1 MDMDSVVIN
10 VKELCRI
17 KGLTMTDVANRMGV
31 SPSNLLSSVKG
42 NPKLSTLYDIADAL
56 QVPVSELLSMLPD
69 SAQGLVIIDGQI
81 LQLSRPAA
89 TTVQLPTFDRFDT
102 LRKEVKDFINK
113 SIKGSE
119 PATKMGLVQTMEFFS
134 LVYDPE
140 AAKFYLSLCYADG
153 KTLTSTYD
161 KMEYTVWPE
170 DESNDN
176 ATWNKTDLS
185 EAIIS
190 DIEGRVPMAINI
202 DNK

>member
-1 MDMDSVVIN
+1 MIDKRL
-10 VKELCRI
+10 KEICRQ
-17 KGLTMTDVANRMGV
+17 KGLTLTDVASKIGT

-42 NPKLSTLYDIADAL
+42 NPTISRLQAIANAL
-56 QVPVSELLSMLPD
+56 QVSVSELLTICPD
-69 SAQGLVIIDGQI
+69 SAMGIIIVDGQTY
-81 LQLSRPAA
+81 QLSKPAA
-89 TTVQLPTFDRFDT
+89 STVQLPTFDRYDT
-102 LRKEVKDFINK
+102 LRKELKDFIKK

-170 DESNDN
+170 DESNDESS
-176 ATWNKTDLS
+176 WNVKEVS
-185 EAIIS
+185 EAIIG
-190 DIEGRVPMAINI
+190 DIEGLVPMAL
-202 DNK
+202 NK